1 MAKKILFLED
11 LYNFYSNNYKKSV
24 HFSSSKT
31 GVPIVVQALGKINFE
46 SADDSKEGLTPVV
59 LQACHTDE
67 NLNGS
72 SIKYEVMETAL
83 PSFKNRPILGYIH
96 YVNDQPEFY
105 KHNMHEDENGEIV
118 YDERPIGIIPESCDA
133 KLVYDEDKDRT
144 YVEVNGYLFDEYS
157 KASEII
163 KREGECFCSVE
174 LCIRELSYDAKE
186 KHLDIESFFFQG
198 VTILGKTPNGENV
211 MPGMDGANIKLKDFS
226 LNNSMFADFTDFEIK
241 MNEIQERLNKLESA
255 CSNIQFSK
263 EGGNLEKMKFQELL
277 EKYNKTAEDIDFEYE
292 NMSDEELEAKFA
304 ELFADDDTDGTDENT
319 DDATTDSDPELTQDE
334 TDNAGD
340 GQDDED
346 DSDDEPE
353 SEDDGSDDDDAAYL
367 DSKKKFNIIVKHGE
381 KEFSLSLQEKIWAL
395 CDLVNA
401 VYADADNTWYGV
413 QVYDDYVIMEDWC
426 TGKYFK
432 QNYSENDG
440 VFTLTG
446 DRVAVYAEF
455 VTEDEL
461 KSLNDMRA
469 NYEALVQ
476 FKAEHEKQ
484 NFEVKK
490 ATTVKPFANFNR
502 TNGEGRYGNLFV
514 K

>member
-1 MAKKILFLED
+1 
-11 LYNFYSNNYKKSV
+11 
-24 HFSSSKT
+24 
-31 GVPIVVQALGKINFE
+31 
-46 SADDSKEGLTPVV
+46 
-59 LQACHTDE
+59 
-67 NLNGS
+67 
-72 SIKYEVMETAL
+72 
-83 PSFKNRPILGYIH
+83 
-96 YVNDQPEFY
+96 
-105 KHNMHEDENGEIV
+105 
-118 YDERPIGIIPESCDA
+118 
-133 KLVYDEDKDRT
+133 
-144 YVEVNGYLFDEYS
+144 
-157 KASEII
+157 
-163 KREGECFCSVE
+163 
-174 LCIRELSYDAKE
+174 
-186 KHLDIESFFFQG
+186 
-198 VTILGKTPNGENV
+198 
-211 MPGMDGANIKLKDFS
+211 
-226 LNNSMFADFTDFEIK
+226 
-241 MNEIQERLNKLESA
+241 
-255 CSNIQFSK
+255 
-263 EGGNLEKMKFQELL
+263 MKFQELL